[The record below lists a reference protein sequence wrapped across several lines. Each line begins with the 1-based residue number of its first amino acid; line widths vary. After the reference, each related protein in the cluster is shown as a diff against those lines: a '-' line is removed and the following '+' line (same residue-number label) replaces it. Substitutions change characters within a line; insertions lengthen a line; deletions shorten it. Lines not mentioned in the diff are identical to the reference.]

1 MSELKNRYEFVLL
14 YDVQDGNP
22 NGDPDLDNQP
32 RMDLETG
39 YGLVTDVC
47 LKRKVRNYVMLTRGN
62 QKGYDI
68 FVKEKAVFNNMI
80 AEKWDEAADGKT
92 PKEVKEAKETQNV
105 ENKARDLLCK
115 DYYDIRTF
123 GAVLS
128 TGDKG
133 AGQVRGPIQ
142 LTFSRS
148 YDPIV
153 VAEHSITRMAV
164 TNEKD
169 ADKERTMG
177 RKYTV
182 PYALYCAR
190 GFVSPQLAAQ
200 TGFSEEDL
208 ELFWE
213 ALLNMFEYDRSAA
226 RGLMTARRLVI
237 FKHNSPL
244 GNASAES
251 LFERVVCR
259 KNDGV
264 STPRAF
270 GDYRITLDG
279 APLTEVKKVVAVG

>member
-22 NGDPDLDNQP
+22 NGDPDLGNQP

-68 FVKEKAVFNNMI
+68 FVKEKAVLNNMI

-148 YDPIV
+148 YDPII

>member
-68 FVKEKAVFNNMI
+68 FVKEKAVLNNMI

-213 ALLNMFEYDRSAA
+213 ALLNMFEYDRSAT

>member
-22 NGDPDLDNQP
+22 NGDPDLGNQP

-68 FVKEKAVFNNMI
+68 FVKEKAVLNNMI

-226 RGLMTARRLVI
+226 RGLMTARRPVI

>member
-14 YDVQDGNP
+14 YDVQAGNP
-22 NGDPDLDNQP
+22 NGDPDLGNQP

-68 FVKEKAVFNNMI
+68 FVKEKAVLNNMI